1 MGHTD
6 DDLERPIVGLAN
18 AYSTLVPGHANLR
31 SVAAAVRRGIERAGG
46 TAVEFGVPGICD
58 GLADHHDGA
67 HYTLPSREIIA
78 AAVEMMVQGHSLD
91 GVVLLGSCDKIVP
104 GMLMAA
110 ARLDVP
116 AIMIVGGP
124 AEGGVE
130 FQGHASDSSSPDDAV
145 ALLQSGEIDEAAF
158 VALENGCQPGCG
170 SCAYLGTANSMC
182 CAAEAMG
189 MSLPGSATIPATDA
203 ARLHAGE
210 ATGEQIVRLVE
221 EGDGARS
228 IITPAAI
235 RNAVRTMAAIG
246 GSTNTVL
253 HLMAIA
259 REAGH
264 ALTIDEFASLW
275 STTPQIA
282 RMNPAG
288 PATVPDFHRA
298 GGVPTVMREIRSLLD
313 CSTRTVTGRRL
324 GDELTAARLPA
335 PGSEI
340 VRRLDDPWLTG
351 GGLAV
356 VRGNLAPDSGITR
369 PAAFPAGMLAFTG
382 RALCFDTEQ
391 SANEAILG
399 GRVEPGTVIVIRY
412 VGPRGGPG
420 MPEMYAPMKYLAA
433 KGLGASAA
441 IVSDGRFSGTNN
453 GCFVGHVCPEAALG
467 GPVALVHDGDR
478 ITIDARAGS
487 LLLHVDEP
495 ELERRRAQWRP
506 RPPQNAAAG
515 MLALYARLAGP
526 ADRGALMELD
536 ET

>member
-1 MGHTD
+1 
-6 DDLERPIVGLAN
+6 
-18 AYSTLVPGHANLR
+18 
-31 SVAAAVRRGIERAGG
+31 
-46 TAVEFGVPGICD
+46 
-58 GLADHHDGA
+58 
-67 HYTLPSREIIA
+67 
-78 AAVEMMVQGHSLD
+78 
-91 GVVLLGSCDKIVP
+91 
-104 GMLMAA
+104 
-110 ARLDVP
+110 
-116 AIMIVGGP
+116 
-124 AEGGVE
+124 
-130 FQGHASDSSSPDDAV
+130 
-145 ALLQSGEIDEAAF
+145 
-158 VALENGCQPGCG
+158 
-170 SCAYLGTANSMC
+170 
-182 CAAEAMG
+182 
-189 MSLPGSATIPATDA
+189 
-203 ARLHAGE
+203 
-210 ATGEQIVRLVE
+210 
-221 EGDGARS
+221 
-228 IITPAAI
+228 
-235 RNAVRTMAAIG
+235 
-246 GSTNTVL
+246 
-253 HLMAIA
+253 
-259 REAGH
+259 
-264 ALTIDEFASLW
+264 
-275 STTPQIA
+275 
-282 RMNPAG
+282 MNPAG